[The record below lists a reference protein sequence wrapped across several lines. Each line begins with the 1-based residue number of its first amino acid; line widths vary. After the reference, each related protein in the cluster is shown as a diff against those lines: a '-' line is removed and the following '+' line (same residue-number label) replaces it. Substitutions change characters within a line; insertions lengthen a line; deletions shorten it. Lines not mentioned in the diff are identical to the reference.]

1 MCTTRPIW
9 WMALSRRRVSASAD
23 LVRMDRAS
31 QVAVEAVVE
40 EVEEAVE
47 VEAEMVKAVPTLP
60 PRSTQ
65 SWRPCCGGA
74 RSSSHSPSC

>member
-47 VEAEMVKAVPTLP
+47 VDMAKLLGRVYLPQSLCRTLP
-60 PRSTQ
+60 LRQ
-65 SWRPCCGGA
+65 S
-74 RSSSHSPSC
+74 